1 MKSLL
6 VWLVLHMKNKF
17 KYLVK
22 YSLKKK
28 IDTKWFK
35 IVNVLLLVL
44 IVFLVNM
51 DYLIN
56 LFGGDFEEKE
66 KIYVVDH
73 VDSFDTFSSYF
84 NALAAEMGSEEYEII
99 LDQDI
104 LNDEEKI
111 KEEVVVVLNP
121 SNTEYLSGEIVSY
134 DTVSRTT
141 YEMIVS
147 TMNAVKSELVLS
159 TSGLTPEE
167 ITALSSPVEVTE
179 RVLNEESQ
187 NNETKQNVG
196 SIVTTILIV
205 PFFILIVT
213 MVQMLGAE
221 INDEKTSRGMEII
234 ISSVP
239 AKIHFI
245 SKVVAAISYVLI
257 QGILLLIYSGIA
269 MLLRNVLASTTAST
283 ASSGMFSEVITM
295 LSDAGIFSL
304 LAKGSIVLIILFLA
318 SFIAY
323 AITAAILA
331 SMTTNIEDFQQLQTP
346 LMIIM
351 LVGYY
356 VALMAVMF
364 DGSVFIQILGFIP
377 LLSVMIAPTL
387 YLIGEMSLLAL
398 TVSTL
403 LTVVVTYFLYKY
415 GLRIYKVGILNY
427 SSSKLWRK
435 MFKSLGNKE

>member
-1 MKSLL
+1 
-6 VWLVLHMKNKF
+6 MKNKF

-35 IVNVLLLVL
+35 IVNVLLLIL
-44 IVFLVNM
+44 IAFLVNM

-56 LFGGDFEEKE
+56 LFGGDFEDKE
-66 KIYVVDH
+66 KIYVVDN
-73 VDSFDTFSSYF
+73 VGSFNTFSNYF
-84 NALAAEMGSEEYEII
+84 NALASELDNGEYEII

-104 LNDEEKI
+104 LQDE
-111 KEEVVVVLNP
+111 KEIDDEVVVVLNP
-121 SNTEYLSGEIVSY
+121 SNTEYLAGEIVSF
-134 DTVSRTT
+134 DAVSRTT
-141 YEMIVS
+141 YEMIVNS
-147 TMNAVKSELVLS
+147 MNAVKSELVLN
-159 TSGLTPEE
+159 TSGLTPEQ
-167 ITALSSPVEVTE
+167 IASLTSPVEITE
-179 RVLNEESQ
+179 RVLNTDAQ
-187 NNETKQNVG
+187 NNETKENVG
-196 SIVTTILIV
+196 AIVTTVLIV
-205 PFFILIVT
+205 PFFILIIT

-239 AKIHFI
+239 AKTHFI
-245 SKVVAAISYVLI
+245 SKVIAALSYVLI
-257 QGILLLIYSGIA
+257 QGVLLLVFCGIA
-269 MLLRNVLASTTAST
+269 MLLRSVLATSATSSTTVS
-283 ASSGMFSEVITM
+283 MFSEVITM
-295 LSDAGIFSL
+295 LKSAGIFSL
-304 LAKGSIVLIILFLA
+304 LAKGSIVLIILFVV

-323 AITAAILA
+323 AIAAAILA

-351 LVGYY
+351 MVGYY

-364 DGSVFIQILGFIP
+364 DGSIFIEIMAYIP

-387 YLIGEMSLLAL
+387 YLIGEMSLLSLAL
-398 TVSTL
+398 ATL

-427 SSSKLWRK
+427 SSSKLWHK

>member
-1 MKSLL
+1 MR
-6 VWLVLHMKNKF
+6 NKF

-35 IVNVLLLVL
+35 VVNVLLLVL
-44 IVFLVNM
+44 LVFLVNM
-51 DYLIN
+51 DYFIN

-66 KIYVVDH
+66 QIYVVDH
-73 VDSFDTFSSYF
+73 VGSFDTFSSYF
-84 NALAAEMGSEEYEII
+84 NALAGEMGMEEYEII

-104 LNDEEKI
+104 LDDRNTIDD
-111 KEEVVVVLNP
+111 EVVVVLEP
-121 SNTEYLSGEIVSY
+121 SATGYLTGEIVSF
-134 DTVSRTT
+134 DAISKTT

-147 TMNAVKSELVLS
+147 TMNVVKSELVLS

-167 ITALSSPVEVTE
+167 IASLSSPVEITE
-179 RVLNEESQ
+179 TVLNEEAQ
-187 NNETKQNVG
+187 NNETKENVG
-196 SIVTTILIV
+196 SIVTTILII

-239 AKIHFI
+239 AKTHFI

-269 MLLRNVLASTTAST
+269 ILLRNILASTNVASS
-283 ASSGMFSEVITM
+283 SSGMFSEVITM

-304 LAKGSIVLIILFLA
+304 LAKGSIVLIILFIT

-364 DGSVFIQILGFIP
+364 DGSVFIHILAYIP

-387 YLIGEMSLLAL
+387 YLIGEMSLLSLAL
-398 TVSTL
+398 STL
-403 LTVVVTYFLYKY
+403 LTVIVTYFLYKY

-435 MFKSLGNKE
+435 MFKSLGNKNN

>member
-1 MKSLL
+1 
-6 VWLVLHMKNKF
+6 MKNKF

-35 IVNVLLLVL
+35 IVNVLLLIL

-56 LFGGDFEEKE
+56 LFGGDFEDKE
-66 KIYVVDH
+66 KIYVVDN
-73 VDSFDTFSSYF
+73 VGSFNTFSNYF
-84 NALAAEMGSEEYEII
+84 NALASELDNGEYEII

-104 LNDEEKI
+104 LQDE
-111 KEEVVVVLNP
+111 KEIDDEVVVVLNP
-121 SNTEYLSGEIVSY
+121 SNTEYLAGEIVSF

-141 YEMIVS
+141 YEMIVNS
-147 TMNAVKSELVLS
+147 MNAVKSELVLN
-159 TSGLTPEE
+159 TSGLTPEQ
-167 ITALSSPVEVTE
+167 IASLTSPVEITE
-179 RVLNEESQ
+179 RVLNTDAQ
-187 NNETKQNVG
+187 NNETKENVG
-196 SIVTTILIV
+196 AIVTTVLIV
-205 PFFILIVT
+205 PFFILIIT

-239 AKIHFI
+239 AKTHFI
-245 SKVVAAISYVLI
+245 SKVIAALSYVLI
-257 QGILLLIYSGIA
+257 QGVLLLAFCGIA
-269 MLLRNVLASTTAST
+269 MLLRSVLATSATSSTTVS
-283 ASSGMFSEVITM
+283 MFSEVITM
-295 LSDAGIFSL
+295 LKSAGIFSL
-304 LAKGSIVLIILFLA
+304 LAKGSIVLIILFVV

-323 AITAAILA
+323 AIAAAILA

-351 LVGYY
+351 MVGYY

-364 DGSVFIQILGFIP
+364 DGSIFIEIMAYIP

-387 YLIGEMSLLAL
+387 YLIGEMSLISLAL
-398 TVSTL
+398 ATL

-435 MFKSLGNKE
+435 MFISLGNKE

>member
-1 MKSLL
+1 
-6 VWLVLHMKNKF
+6 MKNKF

-35 IVNVLLLVL
+35 IVNVLLLIL

-56 LFGGDFEEKE
+56 LFGGDFEDKE
-66 KIYVVDH
+66 KIYVVDN
-73 VDSFDTFSSYF
+73 VGSFNTFSNYF
-84 NALAAEMGSEEYEII
+84 NALASELDNGEYEII

-104 LNDEEKI
+104 LQDE
-111 KEEVVVVLNP
+111 KEIDDEVVVVLNP
-121 SNTEYLSGEIVSY
+121 SNTEYLAGEIVSF

-141 YEMIVS
+141 YEMIVNS
-147 TMNAVKSELVLS
+147 MNAVKSELVLN
-159 TSGLTPEE
+159 TSGLTPEQ
-167 ITALSSPVEVTE
+167 IASLTSPVEITE
-179 RVLNEESQ
+179 RVLNTDAQ
-187 NNETKQNVG
+187 NNETKENVG
-196 SIVTTILIV
+196 AIVTTVLIV
-205 PFFILIVT
+205 PFFILIIT

-239 AKIHFI
+239 AKTHFI
-245 SKVVAAISYVLI
+245 SKVIAALSYVLI
-257 QGILLLIYSGIA
+257 QGVLLLVFCGIA
-269 MLLRNVLASTTAST
+269 MLLRSVLATSATSSTTVS
-283 ASSGMFSEVITM
+283 MFSEVITM
-295 LSDAGIFSL
+295 LKSAGIFSL
-304 LAKGSIVLIILFLA
+304 LAKGSVVLIILFVV

-323 AITAAILA
+323 AIAAAILA

-351 LVGYY
+351 MVGYY

-364 DGSVFIQILGFIP
+364 DGSIFIEIMAYIP

-387 YLIGEMSLLAL
+387 YLIGEMSLISLAL
-398 TVSTL
+398 STL

-427 SSSKLWRK
+427 SSSKLWHK

>member
-1 MKSLL
+1 
-6 VWLVLHMKNKF
+6 MKNKF

-35 IVNVLLLVL
+35 IVNVLLLIL
-44 IVFLVNM
+44 LVFLVNM
-51 DYLIN
+51 DYFIN

-66 KIYVVDH
+66 SIYVVDH
-73 VDSFDTFSSYF
+73 VGSFDTFSTYF
-84 NALAAEMGSEEYEII
+84 NALASEMGSDEYEIK

-104 LNDEEKI
+104 LNKEEEI
-111 KEEVVVVLNP
+111 DDEVVVVLNP
-121 SNTEYLSGEIVSY
+121 SDTGYLEGEIVSFNA
-134 DTVSRTT
+134 VSRTT
-141 YEMIVS
+141 YEMIVNAL
-147 TMNAVKSELVLS
+147 NAVKSELVLS
-159 TSGLTPEE
+159 TSGLTQEQ
-167 ITALSSPVEVTE
+167 ITSLSSPVEITE
-179 RVLNEESQ
+179 KVLNEEAQ
-187 NNETKQNVG
+187 NNETKENVG
-196 SIVTTILIV
+196 AIVTTVLIV

-257 QGILLLIYSGIA
+257 QGVLLLIYSGIA
-269 MLLRNVLASTTAST
+269 MLLRNILASSSAMSST
-283 ASSGMFSEVITM
+283 GMFSEIITM

-304 LAKGSIVLIILFLA
+304 LAKGSIVLIILFVV

-364 DGSVFIQILGFIP
+364 DGSVFIHILGFIP

-387 YLIGEMSLLAL
+387 YLIGEMSLLSL
-398 TVSTL
+398 TLSTL
-403 LTVVVTYFLYKY
+403 LTVVVTYLLYKY

-435 MFKSLGNKE
+435 MFKSLKNKE

>member
-1 MKSLL
+1 MK
-6 VWLVLHMKNKF
+6 HMKNKF

-22 YSLKKK
+22 YRLKKK

-35 IVNVLLLVL
+35 IVNVLLLIL
-44 IVFLVNM
+44 LVFLVNM
-51 DYLIN
+51 DYFIN

-66 KIYVVDH
+66 SIYVVDH
-73 VDSFDTFSSYF
+73 VGSFDTFSTYF
-84 NALAAEMGSEEYEII
+84 NALASEMGSDEYEII

-104 LNDEEKI
+104 LNKKEEI
-111 KEEVVVVLNP
+111 DDEVVVVLNP
-121 SNTEYLSGEIVSY
+121 SDTGYLEGEIVSFNA
-134 DTVSRTT
+134 VSRTT
-141 YEMIVS
+141 YEMIVNAL
-147 TMNAVKSELVLS
+147 NAVKSELVLS
-159 TSGLTPEE
+159 TSGLTQEQ
-167 ITALSSPVEVTE
+167 ITSLSSPVEITE
-179 RVLNEESQ
+179 KVLNEEAQ
-187 NNETKQNVG
+187 NNETKENVG
-196 SIVTTILIV
+196 AIVTTVLIV

-257 QGILLLIYSGIA
+257 QGVLLLIYSGIA
-269 MLLRNVLASTTAST
+269 MLLRNILASSSAMSST
-283 ASSGMFSEVITM
+283 GMFSEIITM

-304 LAKGSIVLIILFLA
+304 LAKGSIVLIILFVV

-364 DGSVFIQILGFIP
+364 DGSVFIHILGFIP

-387 YLIGEMSLLAL
+387 YLIGEMSLLSL
-398 TVSTL
+398 TLSTL
-403 LTVVVTYFLYKY
+403 LTVVVTYLLYKY

-435 MFKSLGNKE
+435 MFKSLKNKE

>member
-1 MKSLL
+1 
-6 VWLVLHMKNKF
+6 MKNKF

-66 KIYVVDH
+66 SIYVVDNIG
-73 VDSFDTFSSYF
+73 SFDTFSTYF
-84 NALAAEMGSEEYEII
+84 NALATEMDNGEYEII
-99 LDQDI
+99 LDNNI
-104 LNDEEKI
+104 LND
-111 KEEVVVVLNP
+111 KEAIDDEVVVVLNP
-121 SNTEYLSGEIVSY
+121 SNTEYLSGEIVSFNAI
-134 DTVSRTT
+134 SRTT
-141 YEMIVS
+141 YEMIVN
-147 TMNAVKSELVLS
+147 TVNAVKSELVLS
-159 TSGLTPEE
+159 TSGLTEEE
-167 ITALSSPVEVTE
+167 ITALSSPVEITE
-179 RVLNEESQ
+179 TVLNEEAQS
-187 NNETKQNVG
+187 NETKQNVG
-196 SIVTTILIV
+196 SIVTTILII

-239 AKIHFI
+239 AKTHFI
-245 SKVVAAISYVLI
+245 SKVIAAISYVLI
-257 QGILLLIYSGIA
+257 QGILLLVYSGIA
-269 MLLRNVLASTTAST
+269 MLLRNILASTSAATAGT
-283 ASSGMFSEVITM
+283 GMFSEIMTM

-304 LAKGSIVLIILFLA
+304 LAKGSIVLIIMFIA

-364 DGSVFIQILGFIP
+364 DGSIFIHILSFIP

-387 YLIGEMSLLAL
+387 YLIGEISLLSFAL
-398 TVSTL
+398 STL
-403 LTVVVTYFLYKY
+403 ITVIVTYFLYKY

>member
-1 MKSLL
+1 
-6 VWLVLHMKNKF
+6 MKNKF

-35 IVNVLLLVL
+35 IVNVLLLIL

-56 LFGGDFEEKE
+56 LFGGDFEDKE
-66 KIYVVDH
+66 KIYVVDN
-73 VDSFDTFSSYF
+73 VGSFNTFSNYF
-84 NALAAEMGSEEYEII
+84 NALASELDNGEYEII

-104 LNDEEKI
+104 LQDE
-111 KEEVVVVLNP
+111 KEIDDEVVVVLNP
-121 SNTEYLSGEIVSY
+121 SNTEYLAGEIVSF

-141 YEMIVS
+141 YEMIVNS
-147 TMNAVKSELVLS
+147 MNAVKSELVLN
-159 TSGLTPEE
+159 TSGLTPEQ
-167 ITALSSPVEVTE
+167 IASLTSPVEITE
-179 RVLNEESQ
+179 RVLNTDAQ
-187 NNETKQNVG
+187 NNETKENVG
-196 SIVTTILIV
+196 AIVTTVLIV
-205 PFFILIVT
+205 PFFILIIT

-239 AKIHFI
+239 AKTHFI
-245 SKVVAAISYVLI
+245 SKVIAALSYVLI
-257 QGILLLIYSGIA
+257 QGVLLLAFCGIA
-269 MLLRNVLASTTAST
+269 MLLRSVLATSATSSTTVS
-283 ASSGMFSEVITM
+283 MFSEVITM
-295 LSDAGIFSL
+295 LKSAGIFSL
-304 LAKGSIVLIILFLA
+304 LAKGSIVLIILFVV

-323 AITAAILA
+323 AIAAAILA

-351 LVGYY
+351 MVGYY

-364 DGSVFIQILGFIP
+364 DGSIFIEIMAYIP

-387 YLIGEMSLLAL
+387 YLIGEMSLLSLAL
-398 TVSTL
+398 STL

>member
-1 MKSLL
+1 
-6 VWLVLHMKNKF
+6 MKNKF

-35 IVNVLLLVL
+35 IVNVLLLIL

-56 LFGGDFEEKE
+56 LFGGDFEDKE
-66 KIYVVDH
+66 KIYVVDN
-73 VDSFDTFSSYF
+73 VGSFDTFSNYF
-84 NALAAEMGSEEYEII
+84 NALASELDNGEYEII

-104 LNDEEKI
+104 LQDE
-111 KEEVVVVLNP
+111 KEIDDEVVVVLNP
-121 SNTEYLSGEIVSY
+121 SNTEYLAGEIVSF

-141 YEMIVS
+141 YEMIVNS
-147 TMNAVKSELVLS
+147 MNAVKSELVLN
-159 TSGLTPEE
+159 TSGLTPEQ
-167 ITALSSPVEVTE
+167 IASLTSPVEITE
-179 RVLNEESQ
+179 RVLNTDAQ
-187 NNETKQNVG
+187 NNETKENVG
-196 SIVTTILIV
+196 AIVTTVLIV
-205 PFFILIVT
+205 PFFILIIT

-239 AKIHFI
+239 AKTHFI
-245 SKVVAAISYVLI
+245 SKVIAALSYVLI
-257 QGILLLIYSGIA
+257 QGVLLLAFCGIA
-269 MLLRNVLASTTAST
+269 MLLRSVLATSATSSTTVS
-283 ASSGMFSEVITM
+283 MFSEVITM
-295 LSDAGIFSL
+295 LKSAGIFSL
-304 LAKGSIVLIILFLA
+304 LAKGSIVLIILFVV

-323 AITAAILA
+323 AIAAAILA

-351 LVGYY
+351 MVGYY

-364 DGSVFIQILGFIP
+364 DGSIFIEIMAYIP

-387 YLIGEMSLLAL
+387 YLIGEMSLLSLAL
-398 TVSTL
+398 ATL

-427 SSSKLWRK
+427 SSSKLWHK

>member
-1 MKSLL
+1 
-6 VWLVLHMKNKF
+6 MKNKF

-35 IVNVLLLVL
+35 IVNVLLLIL

-56 LFGGDFEEKE
+56 LFGGDFEDKE
-66 KIYVVDH
+66 KIYVVDN
-73 VDSFDTFSSYF
+73 VGSVDTFSNYF
-84 NALAAEMGSEEYEII
+84 NALASELDNGEYEII

-104 LNDEEKI
+104 LQDE
-111 KEEVVVVLNP
+111 KEIDDEVVVVLNP
-121 SNTEYLSGEIVSY
+121 SNTEYLAGEIVSF
-134 DTVSRTT
+134 DAVSRTT
-141 YEMIVS
+141 YEMIVNS
-147 TMNAVKSELVLS
+147 MNAVKSELVLN
-159 TSGLTPEE
+159 TSGLTPEQ
-167 ITALSSPVEVTE
+167 IASLTSPVEITE
-179 RVLNEESQ
+179 RVLNTDAQ
-187 NNETKQNVG
+187 NNETKENVG
-196 SIVTTILIV
+196 AIVTTVLIV
-205 PFFILIVT
+205 PFFILIIT

-239 AKIHFI
+239 AKTHFI
-245 SKVVAAISYVLI
+245 SKVIAALSYVLI
-257 QGILLLIYSGIA
+257 QGVLLLAFCGIA
-269 MLLRNVLASTTAST
+269 MLLRSVLATSATSSTTVS
-283 ASSGMFSEVITM
+283 MFSEVITM
-295 LSDAGIFSL
+295 LKSAGIFSL
-304 LAKGSIVLIILFLA
+304 LAKGSIVLIILFVV

-323 AITAAILA
+323 AIAAAILA

-351 LVGYY
+351 MVGYY

-364 DGSVFIQILGFIP
+364 DGSIFIEIMAYIP

-387 YLIGEMSLLAL
+387 YLIGEMSLLSLAL
-398 TVSTL
+398 ATL

-427 SSSKLWRK
+427 SSSKLWHK

>member
-1 MKSLL
+1 
-6 VWLVLHMKNKF
+6 MKNKF
-17 KYLVK
+17 KYLIK

-35 IVNVLLLVL
+35 IVNVLLLIL

-66 KIYVVDH
+66 TIYVVDNIG
-73 VDSFDTFSSYF
+73 SFNTFSTYF
-84 NALAAEMGSEEYEII
+84 NALATEMDNGEYEIVLDNNI
-99 LDQDI
+99 LDDK
-104 LNDEEKI
+104 EKI
-111 KEEVVVVLNP
+111 KNEVIVVLNP
-121 SNTEYLSGEIVSY
+121 SNSEYLSGEVVSF
-134 DTVSRTT
+134 DTISRTT

-147 TMNAVKSELVLS
+147 TMNAVKSKLVLS

-167 ITALSSPVEVTE
+167 IAALSNPVEITE
-179 RVLNEESQ
+179 TVLNEEAKS
-187 NNETKQNVG
+187 NETKQNVG
-196 SIVTTILIV
+196 SIVTTILII

-239 AKIHFI
+239 AKIHFL

-257 QGILLLIYSGIA
+257 QGILLLVYSGIA
-269 MLLRNVLASTTAST
+269 MFLRNILASTST
-283 ASSGMFSEVITM
+283 ALSGTGMFSEIITM
-295 LSDAGIFSL
+295 LTDAGIFSL
-304 LAKGSIVLIILFLA
+304 LAKGSIVLIIMFIA

-364 DGSVFIQILGFIP
+364 DGSIFIHVLSYIP

-387 YLIGEMSLLAL
+387 YLIGEISLLSL
-398 TVSTL
+398 TLSTL
-403 LTVVVTYFLYKY
+403 LTVIVTYFLYKY

-435 MFKSLGNKE
+435 MFKSLKNKE

>member
-1 MKSLL
+1 
-6 VWLVLHMKNKF
+6 MKNKF

-66 KIYVVDH
+66 RIYVVDN
-73 VDSFDTFSSYF
+73 VGSFDTFSSYF
-84 NALAAEMGSEEYEII
+84 NALAIEMGSEEYEII

-104 LNDEEKI
+104 LNEEEKI
-111 KEEVVVVLNP
+111 KEEVIVVLNP
-121 SNTEYLSGEIVSY
+121 SNTEYLEGEIVSY

-179 RVLNEESQ
+179 KVLNEESQ

-269 MLLRNVLASTTAST
+269 MLLRNVLASTST
-283 ASSGMFSEVITM
+283 LTTSSGMFSEIITM

-304 LAKGSIVLIILFLA
+304 LAKGSIILIILFLA

-364 DGSVFIQILGFIP
+364 DGSIFIQILGFIP

-398 TVSTL
+398 TISTL
-403 LTVVVTYFLYKY
+403 LTIIVTYLLYKY

-435 MFKSLGNKE
+435 MFKSLKNKE

>member
-1 MKSLL
+1 
-6 VWLVLHMKNKF
+6 MKNKF

-35 IVNVLLLVL
+35 IVNVLLLIL

-56 LFGGDFEEKE
+56 LFGGDFEDKE
-66 KIYVVDH
+66 KIYVVDN
-73 VDSFDTFSSYF
+73 VGSFNTFSNYF
-84 NALAAEMGSEEYEII
+84 NALASELDNGEYEII

-104 LNDEEKI
+104 LQDE
-111 KEEVVVVLNP
+111 KEIDDEVVVVLNP
-121 SNTEYLSGEIVSY
+121 SNTEYLAGEIVSFN
-134 DTVSRTT
+134 TVSRTT
-141 YEMIVS
+141 YEMIVNS
-147 TMNAVKSELVLS
+147 MNAVKSELVLN
-159 TSGLTPEE
+159 TSGLTPEQ
-167 ITALSSPVEVTE
+167 IASLTSPVEITE
-179 RVLNEESQ
+179 RVLNTDAQ
-187 NNETKQNVG
+187 NNETKENVG
-196 SIVTTILIV
+196 AIVTTVLIV
-205 PFFILIVT
+205 PFFILIIT

-239 AKIHFI
+239 AKTHFI
-245 SKVVAAISYVLI
+245 SKVIAALSYVLI
-257 QGILLLIYSGIA
+257 QGVLLLVFCGIA
-269 MLLRNVLASTTAST
+269 MLLRSVLATSATSSTTVS
-283 ASSGMFSEVITM
+283 MFSEVITM
-295 LSDAGIFSL
+295 LKSAGIFSL
-304 LAKGSIVLIILFLA
+304 LAKGSIVLIILFVV

-323 AITAAILA
+323 AIAAAILA

-351 LVGYY
+351 MVGYY

-364 DGSVFIQILGFIP
+364 DGSIFIEIMAYIP

-387 YLIGEMSLLAL
+387 YLIGEMSLLSLAL
-398 TVSTL
+398 ATL

>member
-1 MKSLL
+1 
-6 VWLVLHMKNKF
+6 MKNKF

-35 IVNVLLLVL
+35 IVNVLLLIL

-56 LFGGDFEEKE
+56 LFGGDFEDKE
-66 KIYVVDH
+66 KIYVVDN
-73 VDSFDTFSSYF
+73 VGSFNTFSNYF
-84 NALAAEMGSEEYEII
+84 NALASELDNGEYEII

-104 LNDEEKI
+104 LQDE
-111 KEEVVVVLNP
+111 KEIDDEVVVVLNP
-121 SNTEYLSGEIVSY
+121 SNTEYLAGEIVSF

-141 YEMIVS
+141 YEMIVNS
-147 TMNAVKSELVLS
+147 MNAVKSELVLN
-159 TSGLTPEE
+159 TSGLTPEQ
-167 ITALSSPVEVTE
+167 IASLTSPVEITE
-179 RVLNEESQ
+179 RVLNTDAQ
-187 NNETKQNVG
+187 NNETKENVG
-196 SIVTTILIV
+196 AIVTTVLIV
-205 PFFILIVT
+205 PFFILIIT

-239 AKIHFI
+239 AKTHFI
-245 SKVVAAISYVLI
+245 SKVIAALSYVLI
-257 QGILLLIYSGIA
+257 QGVLLLAFCGIA
-269 MLLRNVLASTTAST
+269 MLLRSVLATSATSSTTVS
-283 ASSGMFSEVITM
+283 MFSEVITM
-295 LSDAGIFSL
+295 LKSAGIFSL
-304 LAKGSIVLIILFLA
+304 LAKGSIVLIILFVV

-323 AITAAILA
+323 AIAAAILA

-351 LVGYY
+351 MVGYY

-364 DGSVFIQILGFIP
+364 DGSIFIEIMAYIP

-387 YLIGEMSLLAL
+387 YLIGEMSLISLAL
-398 TVSTL
+398 ATL

-427 SSSKLWRK
+427 SSSKLWHK

>member
-1 MKSLL
+1 
-6 VWLVLHMKNKF
+6 MKNKF

-35 IVNVLLLVL
+35 IVNILLLVL
-44 IVFLVNM
+44 LVFLVNM

-66 KIYVVDH
+66 SIYVVDN
-73 VDSFDTFSSYF
+73 VGSYDTFSTYF
-84 NALAAEMGSEEYEII
+84 NALATEMEMEEYEII
-99 LDQDI
+99 LDNNILDKEEDI
-104 LNDEEKI
+104 D
-111 KEEVVVVLNP
+111 EEVVVVLNP
-121 SNTEYLSGEIVSY
+121 SSTGYLEGEIISF
-134 DTVSRTT
+134 DTISRTT
-141 YEMIVS
+141 YEMIVN
-147 TMNAVKSELVLS
+147 TMNAVKSELVLT
-159 TSGLTPEE
+159 TSGLTEEE
-167 ITALSSPVEVTE
+167 IASLSSPVEITE
-179 RVLNEESQ
+179 TVLNTEAQ

-196 SIVTTILIV
+196 SIVTTILII

-257 QGILLLIYSGIA
+257 QGILLLVYSGIA
-269 MLLRNVLASTTAST
+269 MLLRNVLASTAATS
-283 ASSGMFSEVITM
+283 SSGMFSEVITM

-304 LAKGSIVLIILFLA
+304 LARGSIILIILFIA

-387 YLIGEMSLLAL
+387 YLIGEMNLLSLAL
-398 TVSTL
+398 STL
-403 LTVVVTYFLYKY
+403 LTVIVTYFLYKY
-415 GLRIYKVGILNY
+415 GLRVYKVGILNY

>member
-1 MKSLL
+1 
-6 VWLVLHMKNKF
+6 MKNKF
-17 KYLVK
+17 KYLIK

-66 KIYVVDH
+66 SIYVVDNIG
-73 VDSFDTFSSYF
+73 SFDTFSTYF
-84 NALAAEMGSEEYEII
+84 NALATEMDNGEYEII
-99 LDQDI
+99 LDNNI
-104 LNDEEKI
+104 LDD
-111 KEEVVVVLNP
+111 KEAIDDEVVVVLNP
-121 SNTEYLSGEIVSY
+121 SNTEYLSGEIVSFNAI
-134 DTVSRTT
+134 SRTT
-141 YEMIVS
+141 YEMIVNAV
-147 TMNAVKSELVLS
+147 NAVKSELVLS
-159 TSGLTPEE
+159 TSGLTEEE
-167 ITALSSPVEVTE
+167 ITALSSPVEITE
-179 RVLNEESQ
+179 TVLNEEAQS
-187 NNETKQNVG
+187 NETKQNVG
-196 SIVTTILIV
+196 SIVTTILII

-239 AKIHFI
+239 AKTHFI
-245 SKVVAAISYVLI
+245 SKVIAAISYVLI
-257 QGILLLIYSGIA
+257 QGILLLVYSGIA
-269 MLLRNVLASTTAST
+269 MLLRNILASTSAATSGT
-283 ASSGMFSEVITM
+283 GMFSEVITM

-304 LAKGSIVLIILFLA
+304 LAKGSIVLIIMFIA

-364 DGSVFIQILGFIP
+364 DGSIFIHILSFIP

-387 YLIGEMSLLAL
+387 YLIGEISLLSFAL
-398 TVSTL
+398 STL
-403 LTVVVTYFLYKY
+403 ITVIVTYFLYKY

>member
-1 MKSLL
+1 
-6 VWLVLHMKNKF
+6 MKNKF
-17 KYLVK
+17 KYLIK

-66 KIYVVDH
+66 SIYVVDNIG
-73 VDSFDTFSSYF
+73 SFDTFSTYF
-84 NALAAEMGSEEYEII
+84 NALATEMDNGEYEII
-99 LDQDI
+99 LDNNI
-104 LNDEEKI
+104 LND
-111 KEEVVVVLNP
+111 KEAIDDEVVVVLNP
-121 SNTEYLSGEIVSY
+121 SNTEYLSGEIVSFNAI
-134 DTVSRTT
+134 SRTT
-141 YEMIVS
+141 YEMIVN
-147 TMNAVKSELVLS
+147 TVNAVKSELVLS
-159 TSGLTPEE
+159 TSGLTEEE
-167 ITALSSPVEVTE
+167 ITALSSPVEITE
-179 RVLNEESQ
+179 TVLNEEAQS
-187 NNETKQNVG
+187 NETKQNVG
-196 SIVTTILIV
+196 SIVTTILII

-239 AKIHFI
+239 AKTHFI
-245 SKVVAAISYVLI
+245 SKVIAAISYVLI
-257 QGILLLIYSGIA
+257 QGILLLVYSGIA
-269 MLLRNVLASTTAST
+269 MLLRNILASTSAATAGT
-283 ASSGMFSEVITM
+283 GMFSEIMTM

-304 LAKGSIVLIILFLA
+304 LAKGSIVLIIMFIA

-364 DGSVFIQILGFIP
+364 DGSIFIHILSFIP

-387 YLIGEMSLLAL
+387 YLIGEISLLSFAL
-398 TVSTL
+398 STL
-403 LTVVVTYFLYKY
+403 ITVIVTYFLYKY

>member
-1 MKSLL
+1 
-6 VWLVLHMKNKF
+6 MKNKF

-44 IVFLVNM
+44 LVFLVNM
-51 DYLIN
+51 DYFIN

-66 KIYVVDH
+66 SIYVVDH
-73 VDSFDTFSSYF
+73 VGSFETFSTYF
-84 NALAAEMGSEEYEII
+84 NALASEMGSEEYEII

-104 LNDEEKI
+104 LNNEEEI
-111 KEEVVVVLNP
+111 DDEVVVVLSP
-121 SNTEYLSGEIVSY
+121 SNTGYLEGEVVSF
-134 DTVSRTT
+134 DAVSTTT

-147 TMNAVKSELVLS
+147 TLNAVKSELVLS
-159 TSGLTPEE
+159 TSGLTQEE
-167 ITALSSPVEVTE
+167 IASLSSPVEITE
-179 RVLNEESQ
+179 RVLNEEAQ
-187 NNETKQNVG
+187 NNETKENVG
-196 SIVTTILIV
+196 AIVTTVLIV

-239 AKIHFI
+239 AKIHFV

-269 MLLRNVLASTTAST
+269 MLLRNILASTAST
-283 ASSGMFSEVITM
+283 ASTGMFSEIITM

-304 LAKGSIVLIILFLA
+304 LAKGSIALIILFIV

-364 DGSVFIQILGFIP
+364 DGSVFIHILSYIP

-387 YLIGEMSLLAL
+387 YLIGEMSLLSL
-398 TVSTL
+398 TLSTL
-403 LTVVVTYFLYKY
+403 LTVIVTYFLYKY

>member
-1 MKSLL
+1 
-6 VWLVLHMKNKF
+6 MKNKF

-35 IVNVLLLVL
+35 IVNVLLLIL

-56 LFGGDFEEKE
+56 LFGGDFEDKE
-66 KIYVVDH
+66 KIYVVDN
-73 VDSFDTFSSYF
+73 VGSFNTFSNYF
-84 NALAAEMGSEEYEII
+84 NALASELDNGEYEII

-104 LNDEEKI
+104 LQDE
-111 KEEVVVVLNP
+111 KEIDDEVVVVLNP
-121 SNTEYLSGEIVSY
+121 SNTEYLAGEIVSF

-141 YEMIVS
+141 YEMIVNS
-147 TMNAVKSELVLS
+147 MNAVKSELVLN
-159 TSGLTPEE
+159 TSGLTPEQ
-167 ITALSSPVEVTE
+167 IASLTSPVEITE
-179 RVLNEESQ
+179 RVLNTDAQ
-187 NNETKQNVG
+187 NNETKENVG
-196 SIVTTILIV
+196 AIVTTVLIV
-205 PFFILIVT
+205 PFFILIIT

-239 AKIHFI
+239 AKTHFI
-245 SKVVAAISYVLI
+245 SKVIAALSYVLI
-257 QGILLLIYSGIA
+257 QGVLLLVFCGIA
-269 MLLRNVLASTTAST
+269 MLLRSVLATSATSSTTVS
-283 ASSGMFSEVITM
+283 MFSEVITM
-295 LSDAGIFSL
+295 LKSAGIFSL
-304 LAKGSIVLIILFLA
+304 LAKGSIVLIILFVV

-323 AITAAILA
+323 AIAAAILA

-351 LVGYY
+351 MVGYY

-364 DGSVFIQILGFIP
+364 DGSIFIEIMAYIP

-387 YLIGEMSLLAL
+387 YLIGEMSLLSLAL
-398 TVSTL
+398 ATL

-427 SSSKLWRK
+427 SSSKLWHK

>member
-1 MKSLL
+1 
-6 VWLVLHMKNKF
+6 MKNKF

-66 KIYVVDH
+66 NIYVVDN
-73 VDSFDTFSSYF
+73 VGSFTTFSTYF
-84 NALAAEMGSEEYEII
+84 NTLATQMETSEYEII
-99 LDQDI
+99 LDNNI
-104 LNDEEKI
+104 LEDKDAI
-111 KEEVVVVLNP
+111 DDEVVVVLNP
-121 SNTEYLSGEIVSY
+121 SNTGYLSGEIVSF
-134 DTVSRTT
+134 DTISRTT
-141 YEMIVS
+141 YEMIVNA
-147 TMNAVKSELVLS
+147 MNAVKSELVLS

-167 ITALSSPVEVTE
+167 ITALSSPVEITE
-179 RVLNEESQ
+179 TVLNEDAQS
-187 NNETKQNVG
+187 NETKQNVG
-196 SIVTTILIV
+196 SIVTTILII

-239 AKIHFI
+239 AKTHFL
-245 SKVVAAISYVLI
+245 SKVIAAISYVLI

-269 MLLRNVLASTTAST
+269 MLLRNILASTST
-283 ASSGMFSEVITM
+283 ASAGTGMFNEIITM

-304 LAKGSIVLIILFLA
+304 LAKGSIVLIILFIA

-356 VALMAVMF
+356 VALMSVMF
-364 DGSVFIQILGFIP
+364 DGSIFIHILSFIP
-377 LLSVMIAPTL
+377 LLSVMVAPTL
-387 YLIGEMSLLAL
+387 YLIGEISLLSLAL
-398 TVSTL
+398 STL
-403 LTVVVTYFLYKY
+403 ITVIVTYFLYKY